1 MERLEERVKQLEDDI
16 AYRNEDIDVLEYKVE
31 KLEETEFYS
40 RNIYLQF

>member
-16 AYRNEDIDVLEYKVE
+16 AYRNEDIDNLEYKVE